1 MADDDMPP
9 GAAKVFKE
17 ADLKQALIYQ
27 QVLEGAEKM
36 GIITI
41 KKNAQAIAVPGS
53 SGIAGR
59 VASLQADVEALR
71 GASSLF
77 GSQEN
82 PWVSLGTKIVEG
94 PMGAALANTF
104 GTAAADILKSKMM
117 TKEILVAEEAKQ
129 KTLAMALQLQG
140 ISQPN
145 PVVAVTQQVP
155 AGSPISQAMSPSPS
169 PIKPQQISAASRA
182 LIEAHMKKMELVEAQ
197 LVDLNLRLAAMSP
210 APAPTAHTKAMTP
223 EVASAPPAEPIM
235 LTERQERMVKVRA
248 AKVFKASVTL
258 KKKTRKVKTVVKK
271 ADVAG
276 DAVPPG

>member
-1 MADDDMPP
+1 MADDEIPP
-9 GAAKVFKE
+9 MAQKVFKE
-17 ADLKQALIYQ
+17 TDLKSALIYQ

-71 GASSLF
+71 SASSLF

-117 TKEILVAEEAKQ
+117 TKEILVVEEAKQ

-145 PVVAVTQQVP
+145 PVVAVTPQAPQS
-155 AGSPISQAMSPSPS
+155 SPIASSAPS
-169 PIKPQQISAASRA
+169 PIKPQQISADSRA

-210 APAPTAHTKAMTP
+210 APAPTAQQ
-223 EVASAPPAEPIM
+223 EIVAP
-235 LTERQERMVKVRA
+235 
-248 AKVFKASVTL
+248 VTV
-258 KKKTRKVKTVVKK
+258 KKKTKKVKTVVKK